1 MKNELIM
8 NRLKLAQDYTQLLDR
23 EGYQLIDMNMVEP
36 FQIEDK
42 RHHTSTIIFEKNE
55 QLFSIR
61 SDWTRSL
68 LNYNENYYL
77 SHRFFGY
84 FGPVVRNY
92 KTFYQAGVELYG
104 PTEAE
109 VLKSIDM
116 HLSFIEEQNGREFR
130 SIVVNDDKLLDLYI
144 EKYVLEGDIRKLV
157 YEKNLSELKKNL
169 GDDHPL
175 YILMAAKVSDQIH
188 LVNEEF
194 GDTDIMKFLNHLN
207 EHLKKYN
214 MKFILDLSFRSPQ
227 SYYNGFY
234 FQVFLNHDYPLLSG
248 GEYNSS
254 AFGIAVNL
262 SNGGLL

>member
-116 HLSFIEEQNGREFR
+116 HLSFIEEQNGRTFR
-130 SIVVNDDKLLDLYI
+130 SIIVNDDKLLDLYI
-144 EKYVLEGDIRKLV
+144 EKYGLDDDIRKLV
-157 YEKNLSELKKNL
+157 YEKNLSELKKDL
-169 GDDHPL
+169 GDTHPL
-175 YILMAAKVSDQIH
+175 YVLMAAKVSDQMN
-188 LVNEEF
+188 LVNEAF
-194 GDTDIMKFLNHLN
+194 GDTNIMKFLNHLN
-207 EHLKKYN
+207 EYLDKYN

>member
-8 NRLKLAQDYTQLLDR
+8 NRLKFAQDYTQLLDR
-23 EGYQLIDMNMVEP
+23 EGYQLIDMNMAEP
-36 FQIEDK
+36 FQIDDK
-42 RHHTSTIIFEKNE
+42 RHHSSTIIFEKNE

-116 HLSFIEEQNGREFR
+116 HLSFIEERNGREFR

-144 EKYVLEGDIRKLV
+144 EKYELDAGVRRLV
-157 YEKNLSELKKNL
+157 YEKNLSELRKKL
-169 GDDHPL
+169 GGEHPL
-175 YILMAAKVSDQIH
+175 YILMTAKVSDQIH

-194 GDTDIMKFLNHLN
+194 GKTDIMQFLNHLN
-207 EHLKKYN
+207 GYLEKYN